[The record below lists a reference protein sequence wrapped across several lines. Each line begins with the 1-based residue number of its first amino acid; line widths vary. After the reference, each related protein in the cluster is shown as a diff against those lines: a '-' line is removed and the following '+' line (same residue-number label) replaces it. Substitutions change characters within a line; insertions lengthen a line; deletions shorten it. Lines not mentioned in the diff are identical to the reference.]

1 MANPIF
7 TYENV
12 KNNKEIRDQWR
23 NYILQKFNDKPNWS
37 LLTQILGDN
46 NTLQIDK
53 LTPESFNTINKIFGT
68 PAIYNDR
75 SIDTTP
81 LRPPLMQ
88 KSEQQTPDNNNDA
101 IPNNQKDFAPAVGI
115 SNEGAKPQHVSVEP
129 ATQNDKTGKP
139 VVVTDGQPSNGN
151 PSKKTIGWSSGNGY
165 MYDPSIRLNNNV
177 QYVINTLKTYGYPQ
191 QVLDSF
197 KQDIDK
203 ILANTKDNNRIDTAN
218 KYIDQFLGD
227 KQDLRMVPGKP
238 ALDQPA
244 PNQQPQK
251 AGNKNKSGKKPRM
264 SDDEID
270 AFLKEELG
278 GNTYASPGV
287 PKGGTK
293 TIGYDPYDP
302 NPGNVSL
309 AYAMRNAP
317 EQERRAALINK
328 WNQENRSGS
337 TYASPGINT
346 GGTYATGEGIKD
358 ANGNVLTNPGGD
370 WEYQYALKNPQYG
383 LGMMGKMSD
392 AQRNYLQAV
401 SDDMGYNYNFTGAT
415 RFV

>member
-1 MANPIF
+1 MALFKWDINMADPIF

-12 KNNKEIRDQWR
+12 KNNKEIGDQWR
-23 NYILQKFNDKPNWS
+23 NYVLQKFNDKPSWP

-53 LTPESFNTINKIFGT
+53 LTPEFFNEINKTFGAPT
-68 PAIYNDR
+68 IYKDG

-88 KSEQQTPDNNNDA
+88 K
-101 IPNNQKDFAPAVGI
+101 
-115 SNEGAKPQHVSVEP
+115 
-129 ATQNDKTGKP
+129 
-139 VVVTDGQPSNGN
+139 
-151 PSKKTIGWSSGNGY
+151 
-165 MYDPSIRLNNNV
+165 
-177 QYVINTLKTYGYPQ
+177 
-191 QVLDSF
+191 
-197 KQDIDK
+197 
-203 ILANTKDNNRIDTAN
+203 
-218 KYIDQFLGD
+218 
-227 KQDLRMVPGKP
+227 P
-238 ALDQPA
+238 ALD
-244 PNQQPQK
+244 QQPQK
-251 AGNKNKSGKKPRM
+251 AGNKNKPGKKPSM

-278 GNTYASPGV
+278 GNTYASADV
-287 PKGGTK
+287 AKGGTK

-317 EQERRAALINK
+317 EQERRTALINK
-328 WNQENRSGS
+328 WNKENGISYVTGKDGLIYRTDPQHPNGYVDPFKNDLSKTGSTGYATGQGMLTSGS
-337 TYASPGINT
+337 N
-346 GGTYATGEGIKD
+346 GTYATGEGIKD
-358 ANGNVLTNPGGD
+358 ANGNVLTNPRGD

-392 AQRNYLQAV
+392 AQKNYLQAV
-401 SDDMGYNYNFTGAT
+401 SDDMGYNYNFKGAT